1 MGQYDLSAA
10 ADILEALRHANDGYV
25 LTIWQGEHAGWKLW
39 QTLDGEYSERDPDF
53 FINIPMA
60 EVAKGLKRLLAG
72 DRSYPQDPE
81 DKP

>member
-10 ADILEALRHANDGYV
+10 TDILEALRHANDGYV
-25 LTIWQGEHAGWKLW
+25 LTIWQGDHAGWKLW

-60 EVAKGLKRLLAG
+60 FKSIKGMLKISRAG
-72 DRSYPQDPE
+72 NL
-81 DKP
+81 